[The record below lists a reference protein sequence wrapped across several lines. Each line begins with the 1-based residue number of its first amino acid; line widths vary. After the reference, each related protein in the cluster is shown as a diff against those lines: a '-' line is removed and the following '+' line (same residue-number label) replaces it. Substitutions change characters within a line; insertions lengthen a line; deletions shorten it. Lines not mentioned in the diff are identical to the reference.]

1 MTTKTTS
8 VALGDTLSDFARRK
22 VQSGEFGSTS
32 EVIRAGVRL
41 LAERDARRAALEAA
55 IEKGLES
62 GPATPFDWDDF
73 MERRFG
79 NDT

>member
-62 GPATPFDWDDF
+62 GPATPFDWDHF